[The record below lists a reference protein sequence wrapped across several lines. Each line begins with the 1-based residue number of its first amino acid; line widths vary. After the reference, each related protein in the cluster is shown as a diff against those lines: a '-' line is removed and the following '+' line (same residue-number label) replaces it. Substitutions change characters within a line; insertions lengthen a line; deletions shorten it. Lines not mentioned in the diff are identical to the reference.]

1 MRWQVQE
8 AKQRFS
14 ELVRRATQEGP
25 QIVTRHGEEVVVVL
39 AADEFRRTRSA
50 PPAFKDFLRSA
61 PDWGALDIRRDAER
75 ARVVALPRSRRAA
88 GR

>member
-25 QIVTRHGEEVVVVL
+25 QIVTRHGEEVVVVV
-39 AADEFRRTRSA
+39 AAEEFRRSGSA
-50 PPAFKDFLRSA
+50 SQAFKDFLRSA
-61 PDWGALDIRRDAER
+61 PDWEALDIRRDATK
-75 ARVVALPRSRRAA
+75 ARVVTLPRRRGSG